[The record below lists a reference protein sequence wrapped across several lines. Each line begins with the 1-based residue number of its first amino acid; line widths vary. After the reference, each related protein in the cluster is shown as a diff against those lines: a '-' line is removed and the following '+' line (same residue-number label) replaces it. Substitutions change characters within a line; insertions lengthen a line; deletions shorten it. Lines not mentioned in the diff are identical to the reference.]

1 MYLQTS
7 DMLHVAAT
15 CVCTLLQ
22 DRAYAVWQRMVKA
35 GVVPNEVTQRI
46 LVHCFKN
53 NLQMAS
59 ALVKEAR
66 QLRVRWTAI
75 LSLQIAQSCHILC
88 EQCRSHPISSSLPY
102 ISHTTGCASGTTEH
116 ESHQCLAC
124 ICIHPWTDIWHS
136 SSQRLSCYSFCR
148 K

>member
-1 MYLQTS
+1 MVQMVHMCLQTS
-7 DMLHVAAT
+7 DMLHVVAT

-35 GVVPNEVTQRI
+35 GVVPDEVTQRI
-46 LVHCFKN
+46 LVHCFSN

-66 QLRVRWTAI
+66 QMRVRCMAVTAI
-75 LSLQIAQSCHILC
+75 SLRTYA
-88 EQCRSHPISSSLPY
+88 QCRSHTARGVPLAQQSM
-102 ISHTTGCASGTTEH
+102 SHINAWR
-116 ESHQCLAC
+116 AY
-124 ICIHPWTDIWHS
+124 CIHPWTDMLRS
-136 SSQRLSCYSFCR
+136 SSQRLSCNSFCQ